1 MKANKHNKIDIY
13 ELIIN
18 NDERIKNLLEEFSA
32 ISPAPCHV
40 AEYMR
45 DMERLEQGITRYNSM
60 MEDEDEESE
69 GKDLVDLVANQEF
82 LLETLERDIEKYTR
96 KEEEH

>member
-1 MKANKHNKIDIY
+1 MKAKHNNIDIND
-13 ELIIN
+13 LIIS
-18 NDERIKNLLEEFSA
+18 NDEKIKNLLEEFIA

-60 MEDEDEESE
+60 MEDEDEDSE
-69 GKDLVDLVANQEF
+69 GKDLVANQEF
-82 LLETLERDIEKYTR
+82 LLETIGRYIEKYTR

>member
-1 MKANKHNKIDIY
+1 MKAKHNNIDIND
-13 ELIIN
+13 LIIS
-18 NDERIKNLLEEFSA
+18 NDEKIKNLLEEFNA

-45 DMERLEQGITRYNSM
+45 DMERLKQGITRYNSM
-60 MEDEDEESE
+60 MEDEDEDSE
-69 GKDLVDLVANQEF
+69 GKDLVANQEF
-82 LLETLERDIEKYTR
+82 LLETIGRYIEKYTR

>member
-1 MKANKHNKIDIY
+1 MKAKHNNIDIND
-13 ELIIN
+13 LIIS
-18 NDERIKNLLEEFSA
+18 NDEKIKNLLEEFIA

-45 DMERLEQGITRYNSM
+45 DMERLKQGTTRYNSM
-60 MEDEDEESE
+60 MEDEDSE
-69 GKDLVDLVANQEF
+69 GKDLVANQEF
-82 LLETLERDIEKYTR
+82 LLETIGRYIEKYTR

>member
-1 MKANKHNKIDIY
+1 MKAKHNNIDIND
-13 ELIIN
+13 LIIS
-18 NDERIKNLLEEFSA
+18 NDEKIKNLLEEFIA

-45 DMERLEQGITRYNSM
+45 DMKRLEQGTTRYNSM
-60 MEDEDEESE
+60 MEDEDEDSE
-69 GKDLVDLVANQEF
+69 GKDLVANQEF
-82 LLETLERDIEKYTR
+82 LLETIGRYIEKYTR

>member
-60 MEDEDEESE
+60 MEDEDEDSE
-69 GKDLVDLVANQEF
+69 GKDLVANQEF
-82 LLETLERDIEKYTR
+82 LLETIGRYIEKYTR

>member
-1 MKANKHNKIDIY
+1 MKANKHNNIDD
-13 ELIIN
+13 LIID

-60 MEDEDEESE
+60 MEDEDSE
-69 GKDLVDLVANQEF
+69 GKDLVANQEF
-82 LLETLERDIEKYTR
+82 LLETLGRYIEKYTR

>member
-1 MKANKHNKIDIY
+1 MKAKHNNIDINDR
-13 ELIIN
+13 IIS
-18 NDERIKNLLEEFSA
+18 NDERIKNLLEEFIA

-60 MEDEDEESE
+60 MEDEDEDSE
-69 GKDLVDLVANQEF
+69 GKDLVANQEF
-82 LLETLERDIEKYTR
+82 LLETIGRYIEKYTR

>member
-1 MKANKHNKIDIY
+1 MKAKHNNIDIND
-13 ELIIN
+13 LIIS
-18 NDERIKNLLEEFSA
+18 NDEKIKNLLEEFSA

-60 MEDEDEESE
+60 MEDEDEDSE
-69 GKDLVDLVANQEF
+69 GKDLVANQEF
-82 LLETLERDIEKYTR
+82 LLETIGRYIEKYTR

>member
-1 MKANKHNKIDIY
+1 MKAKHNNTDIND
-13 ELIIN
+13 LIIS
-18 NDERIKNLLEEFSA
+18 NDEKIKNLLEEFIA

-45 DMERLEQGITRYNSM
+45 DMERLKQGITRYNSM
-60 MEDEDEESE
+60 MEDEDEDSE

-82 LLETLERDIEKYTR
+82 LLETLGRYIEKYTR